1 MEKNQEQQ
9 HQSDS
14 SRQGQ
19 SLMKTLAREENQQTG
34 EIVPGVPVI
43 RSSTPRPLSFDMM
56 VSYSGYFQSL
66 QPSSLSF
73 S

>member
-19 SLMKTLAREENQQTG
+19 SLMKTVAREEDQQTG

-43 RSSTPRPLSFDMM
+43 RSSTPRPLSFDIM
-56 VSYSGYFQSL
+56 VSYSGYFQKPAAEFL
-66 QPSSLSF
+66 GF